1 MTVNDPR
8 TLAELEALGARYE
21 RALMSNDV
29 EALDGMFWQSPDVVR
44 LGVGEN
50 LYGIDEIAAFRAA
63 RPGGSPQRIVLD
75 THISAFGSDF
85 GIVNLEFQR
94 IGGGPIGRQSQT
106 WVRFPDG
113 WRIVSAHVSLMGG
126 SH

>member
-1 MTVNDPR
+1 MTLNDPR

-63 RPGGSPQRIVLD
+63 RPGGSPQRIVLKS
-75 THISAFGSDF
+75 HISAFGSDF

-94 IGGGPIGRQSQT
+94 TGGGPIGRQSQT
-106 WVRFPDG
+106 WVRFPGG
-113 WRIVSAHVSLMGG
+113 WRIVSAHVSLMSG

>member
-21 RALMSNDV
+21 HALMSNDV

-50 LYGIDEIAAFRAA
+50 LYGIDEIAAFRAT

-85 GIVNLEFQR
+85 GIVNIEFQR
-94 IGGGPIGRQSQT
+94 TGGGPIGRQSQT

-113 WRIVSAHVSLMGG
+113 WRIVSAHVSLISG

>member
-21 RALMSNDV
+21 HALMSNDV

-50 LYGIDEIAAFRAA
+50 LYGIDEIAAFRAT

-85 GIVNLEFQR
+85 GIVNIEFQR
-94 IGGGPIGRQSQT
+94 TGGGPIGRQSQT

-113 WRIVSAHVSLMGG
+113 WRIVSAHVSLMSG